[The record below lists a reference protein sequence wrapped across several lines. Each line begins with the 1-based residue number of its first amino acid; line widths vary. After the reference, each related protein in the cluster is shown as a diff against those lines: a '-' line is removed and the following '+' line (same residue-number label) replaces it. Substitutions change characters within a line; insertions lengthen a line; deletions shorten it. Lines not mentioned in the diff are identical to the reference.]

1 MKSMLKTGF
10 GLLVCCAL
18 LSMTACSNDDDDSSI
33 NHEPD
38 HTAGLTDES
47 GTVTLDLAEYDIHVT
62 VMAAGEPAE
71 GVEVELYQGTSIGI
85 VWAEFGDYYSTFQL
99 LDMHSVSGDQN
110 LTLTLVEQGIE
121 YMEWDVDPSL
131 FDLLYSDAAF
141 TEHCAQGS
149 IEDVFTQAQQL
160 GSFVFYR
167 VYGDGADLRDGN
179 IAVGFD
185 MAGMMYN
192 YAAFQEIV
200 FGLFGYIPEDIV
212 EYCWYELTI
221 GEETFVLPTLHIG
234 SIVQQ
239 GTPYDYKFILTWGA
253 DPRDLD
259 SHLYTPEIDGE
270 SYHVYY
276 ASSGSAGYAPYAW
289 LDVDDVTSYGP
300 EVITIEELYPGTY
313 SYAIYEYSGDLTL
326 TESEAVV
333 EVYNGRQLIGTYQ
346 IPTTP
351 QAGDNWWWH
360 VGDVDGETGAFTLVN
375 TVTDSSPQ
383 MIPFTNMPAKIR

>member
-1 MKSMLKTGF
+1 MKTFARAGL
-10 GLLVCCAL
+10 GLLLGCGL
-18 LSMTACSNDDDDSSI
+18 LLAIGCNSDDDESSV

-38 HTAGLTDES
+38 HTAGLTDAS
-47 GTVTLDLAEYDIHVT
+47 GTVTLDLTEYDIHVT
-62 VMAAGEPAE
+62 VLAAGEPAE
-71 GVEVELYQGTSIGI
+71 GVEVELFQGTSIGV

-110 LTLTLVEQGIE
+110 MTLNLVEQGIE

-200 FGLFGYIPEDIV
+200 FGLFG
-212 EYCWYELTI
+212 
-221 GEETFVLPTLHIG
+221 
-234 SIVQQ
+234 
-239 GTPYDYKFILTWGA
+239 
-253 DPRDLD
+253 
-259 SHLYTPEIDGE
+259 
-270 SYHVYY
+270 
-276 ASSGSAGYAPYAW
+276 
-289 LDVDDVTSYGP
+289 
-300 EVITIEELYPGTY
+300 
-313 SYAIYEYSGDLTL
+313 
-326 TESEAVV
+326 
-333 EVYNGRQLIGTYQ
+333 
-346 IPTTP
+346 
-351 QAGDNWWWH
+351 
-360 VGDVDGETGAFTLVN
+360 
-375 TVTDSSPQ
+375 
-383 MIPFTNMPAKIR
+383 